1 MCCSLLEQMYQ
12 VNVAG
17 TTVVVGL
24 AGQLFYIYDVRQMCA
39 GARSRCSGTV
49 HDARAGVHVGQ
60 QRRVGLVV
68 CVRMVLMHVFVRMV
82 CEWVEGQRGG

>member
-1 MCCSLLEQMYQ
+1 MRCSLLEQMYQ

-24 AGQLFYIYDVRQMCA
+24 AGWLFYIYDVWQMHT
-39 GARSRCSGTV
+39 GAQSRCSGAV
-49 HDARAGVHVGQ
+49 HDAHAGVHVGR

-68 CVRMVLMHVFVRMV
+68 CVHAVLMRVFVRMV
-82 CEWVEGQRGG
+82 CEWVEGWRGG

>member
-1 MCCSLLEQMYQ
+1 MYQ

-17 TTVVVGL
+17 TTVVGL
-24 AGQLFYIYDVRQMCA
+24 AGRLFYIYDVWQMCG
-39 GARSRCSGTV
+39 GAWSRCSGAV

-68 CVRMVLMHVFVRMV
+68 CVHVVLMRVFVRMV

>member
-1 MCCSLLEQMYQ
+1 MRCSLLEQMYQ

-24 AGQLFYIYDVRQMCA
+24 AGRLFYIYDVW
-39 GARSRCSGTV
+39 
-49 HDARAGVHVGQ
+49 
-60 QRRVGLVV
+60 
-68 CVRMVLMHVFVRMV
+68 LMRVFVRMV